1 MSSFLKENFQLI
13 CLLIGLL
20 GVLLSVLSFLCEM
33 KKKRRQDG
41 TLIDLNDYTLAGG
54 GKLGESYVHRTNPD
68 VLLKLYPQNLEKT
81 GLEEYERACK
91 VFRLGVPSPEPGEL
105 VHTGDKRLGILY
117 KRIVGKKSYARA
129 LADNPERL
137 EEYAANF
144 ARMVRELHA
153 VKPEPGTFP
162 TVKDRYKEA
171 IGLNPF
177 LNGKEKEAVTRFIDG
192 LADADTA
199 LHGDLHQGNIIFT
212 EDGKQYFI
220 DLSDF
225 CTGSPLFDLSV
236 LMVQTCWLPEERERE
251 LYHIGLDTS
260 KAFWKAFVPAYFGPD
275 ASLEEVEAQLR
286 PYALLR
292 VLVVERVLGTPHL
305 EIRPELHKMIG
316 L

>member
-1 MSSFLKENFQLI
+1 MWSLF
-13 CLLIGLL
+13 
-20 GVLLSVLSFLCEM
+20 
-33 KKKRRQDG
+33 KKKNG
-41 TLIDLNDYTLAGG
+41 KLIDLNDYTLSGG

-68 VLLKLYPQNLEKT
+68 VLLKLYPQNLEAM
-81 GLEEYERACK
+81 GREEYERACK
-91 VFRLGVPSPEPGEL
+91 VFELGVPSPEPGEL
-105 VHTGDKRLGILY
+105 VHTGDGRIGILF
-117 KRIVGKKSYARA
+117 KRIAGKKSYARA

-137 EEYAANF
+137 EEYAATF
-144 ARMVRELHA
+144 ARMSKELHA
-153 VKPEPGTFP
+153 LKPKPGSFP
-162 TVKDRYKEA
+162 KIKDQYKEA

-225 CTGSPLFDLSV
+225 CTGSPLFDLGV
-236 LMVQTCWLPEERERE
+236 LMVHTCWLPEEEEQE

-260 KAFWKAFVPAYFGPD
+260 KAFWNAFVPAYFGPD

-292 VLVVERVLGTPHL
+292 VLVVERTIGTPHL